1 VLNQRWAIAVV
12 MFLRALVAFIA
23 LPGIVA
29 FAIPISWL
37 VLTSR
42 TELAQPL
49 GLVPLLAGCVGLLWC
64 VRDFYVFGKG
74 TLAPWSPPRHLVTA
88 GLYRY
93 SRNPMYVS
101 VLLIVLGW
109 AVSFDVRGLYWY
121 ALFVAIAFHLRV
133 VLGEEPWLASTHG
146 ASWDDYAKRV
156 RRWL

>member
-37 VLTSR
+37 VSTSR

-74 TLAPWSPPRHLVTA
+74 TLAPWSPPQHLVTA
-88 GLYRY
+88 G
-93 SRNPMYVS
+93 
-101 VLLIVLGW
+101 
-109 AVSFDVRGLYWY
+109 
-121 ALFVAIAFHLRV
+121 
-133 VLGEEPWLASTHG
+133 
-146 ASWDDYAKRV
+146 RV

>member
-1 VLNQRWAIAVV
+1 
-12 MFLRALVAFIA
+12 MFLRALLAFLA

-29 FAIPISWL
+29 FAIPIYWL
-37 VLTSR
+37 VSTSR
-42 TELAQPL
+42 TELVRPL
-49 GLVPLLAGCVGLLWC
+49 GLLLLVVGCIGLLWC

-101 VLLIVLGW
+101 VLLILLGW
-109 AVSFDVRGLYWY
+109 AVSFDGRGLYWY
-121 ALFVAIAFHLRV
+121 TIFTAVAFQLRV
-133 VLGEEPWLASTHG
+133 VLFEEPWLARTH
-146 ASWDDYAKRV
+146 ATEWENYLRRV

>member
-1 VLNQRWAIAVV
+1 
-12 MFLRALVAFIA
+12 MFLRALVAFLA

-37 VLTSR
+37 VSTSR